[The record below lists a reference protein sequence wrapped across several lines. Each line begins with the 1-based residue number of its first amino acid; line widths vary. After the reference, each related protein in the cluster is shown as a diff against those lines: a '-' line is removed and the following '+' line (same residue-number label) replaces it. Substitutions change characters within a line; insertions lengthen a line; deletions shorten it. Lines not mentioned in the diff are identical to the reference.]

1 MNSSIIEKYNIPV
14 PRYTSYPPA
23 NYFESYSG
31 REYADAVKLS
41 NTAENNHI
49 SFYLHIPFCRHLCHY
64 CGCNSF
70 PMARPEKVEEY
81 VKALHKEIDLLIPLL
96 DKNRLVSQIHY
107 GGGSPTALPIPLI
120 RELNEHLLSGFR
132 TIERPEIAIECHRDT

>member
-70 PMARPEKVEEY
+70 PMARPEKW
-81 VKALHKEIDLLIPLL
+81 
-96 DKNRLVSQIHY
+96 KNM
-107 GGGSPTALPIPLI
+107 
-120 RELNEHLLSGFR
+120 
-132 TIERPEIAIECHRDT
+132 